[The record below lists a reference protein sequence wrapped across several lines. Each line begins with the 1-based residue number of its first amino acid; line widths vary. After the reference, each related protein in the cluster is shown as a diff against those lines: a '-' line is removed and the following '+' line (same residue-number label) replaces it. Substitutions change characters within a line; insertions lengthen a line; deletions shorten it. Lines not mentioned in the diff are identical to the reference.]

1 VNVGRLPDLPR
12 DNSKKRAALRG
23 TPALRFYWAGGG
35 VRESALT
42 VIELRTLNAVSV
54 LR

>member
-1 VNVGRLPDLPR
+1 MLA
-12 DNSKKRAALRG
+12 DNSKKRGARQRVG
-23 TPALRFYWAGGG
+23 DRVYWAGGG